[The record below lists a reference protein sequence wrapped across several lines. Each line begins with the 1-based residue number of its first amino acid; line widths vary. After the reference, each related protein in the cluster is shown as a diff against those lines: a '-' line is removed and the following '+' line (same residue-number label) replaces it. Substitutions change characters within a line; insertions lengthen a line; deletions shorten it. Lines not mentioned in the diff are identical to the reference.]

1 MNPPA
6 DGPKIAM
13 SPAAA
18 ARTVATQTSSGI
30 NANMAPSFLWAP
42 GGTFFLPTHG
52 SPVGVISLSAVVGGL
67 HPINVTEI
75 IDRLLARSRSPL
87 LRKQVFKTVEVDGSV
102 IPTGHPDRT

>member
-42 GGTFFLPTHG
+42 GGVFFLPTRG
-52 SPVGVISLSAVVGGL
+52 RPVGVISLSAVVGGL
-67 HPINVTEI
+67 HPHQCYGNHRPPAGPVKE
-75 IDRLLARSRSPL
+75 PL
-87 LRKQVFKTVEVDGSV
+87 LRKQVFETVEVD
-102 IPTGHPDRT
+102 